1 MNVTPFTQQQADDY
15 RTFMQQAARRFI
27 EKHAA
32 EHLDDDGLFERTV
45 SYLVNSLDV
54 PAFMAGRL
62 ALLAMSERLPKGW
75 PGSPSTWPPG
85 LTRACAWSWTVA
97 PASSPRCPSRFLP
110 HRFLAAPAAH

>member
-62 ALLAMSERLPKGW
+62 ALLAMSEHLPKG
-75 PGSPSTWPPG
+75 
-85 LTRACAWSWTVA
+85 LAWVA
-97 PASSPRCPSRFLP
+97 FDMAAGPDQSVRMVLDRRTGQFTPLPSRFLP

>member
-1 MNVTPFTQQQADDY
+1 MNVIPFTQQQADDY

-62 ALLAMSERLPKGW
+62 ALLAMSERLPKG
-75 PGSPSTWPPG
+75 
-85 LTRACAWSWTVA
+85 LAWVA
-97 PASSPRCPSRFLP
+97 FDMAAGPDQSVRMVLDRRTGQFTPLPSRFLP

>member
-54 PAFMAGRL
+54 AARTPRRPGGGGGRGRGAAGGGGGG
-62 ALLAMSERLPKGW
+62 ERNCA
-75 PGSPSTWPPG
+75 PPG
-85 LTRACAWSWTVA
+85 
-97 PASSPRCPSRFLP
+97 
-110 HRFLAAPAAH
+110 

>member
-45 SYLVNSLDV
+45 SYLVNSSTC
-54 PAFMAGRL
+54 R
-62 ALLAMSERLPKGW
+62 
-75 PGSPSTWPPG
+75 PSW
-85 LTRACAWSWTVA
+85 
-97 PASSPRCPSRFLP
+97 
-110 HRFLAAPAAH
+110 PAAWRCWP